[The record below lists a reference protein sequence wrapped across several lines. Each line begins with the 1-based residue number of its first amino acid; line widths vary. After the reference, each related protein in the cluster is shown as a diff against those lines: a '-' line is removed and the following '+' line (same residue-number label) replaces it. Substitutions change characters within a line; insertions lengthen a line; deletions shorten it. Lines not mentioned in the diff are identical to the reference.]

1 MITLTRWIRLPL
13 SLLLAG
19 LMLTPAFA
27 ADVKAPR
34 DRAKGDNARSAPVD
48 LNSATAD
55 ELEALPGIGK
65 STAKKIIEHRP
76 YARKDE
82 LVDKKIVS
90 RGTYEKIRDRVV
102 AHAGA
107 ADKSRGA
114 RAADKDRGSVDGRT
128 GVRARDGGAV
138 SASPRQTTQNDSAR
152 RVWVNTATGVYH
164 RAGDVWYGK
173 TKQGEYMTEDEAIR
187 AGYRLSKQTPAK

>member
-1 MITLTRWIRLPL
+1 MITLTRWTRLTL
-13 SLLLAG
+13 SLLLAV
-19 LMLTPAFA
+19 LMVTPALA
-27 ADVKAPR
+27 ADTKAAR
-34 DRAKGDNARSAPVD
+34 DQAKADKVRSAPVD

-82 LVDKKIVS
+82 LVEKKIVS

-102 AHAGA
+102 AHGAA

-114 RAADKDRGSVDGRT
+114 RTTDKTGSAEGRT
-128 GVRARDGGAV
+128 SVRARDGGAV
-138 SASPRQTTQNDSAR
+138 SASPRPSTQAESAR
-152 RVWVNTATGVYH
+152 KVWVNTATGVYH
-164 RAGDVWYGK
+164 RDGDVWYGK

>member
-1 MITLTRWIRLPL
+1 MLTLTRWTRLT
-13 SLLLAG
+13 LLLLLST
-19 LMLTPAFA
+19 LMVTPALA
-27 ADVKAPR
+27 AETKTPR
-34 DRAKGDNARSAPVD
+34 DRAKADNTRSAPVD

-102 AHAGA
+102 AHGAA
-107 ADKSRGA
+107 ADKSRDA
-114 RAADKDRGSVDGRT
+114 RTADKTRDNAEGRT

-138 SASPRQTTQNDSAR
+138 SASPRQTTQSESAR

-164 RAGDVWYGK
+164 REGDVWYGK
-173 TKQGEYMTEDEAIR
+173 TKQGQYMTEDEAIR